1 MILALTPA
9 MSPTVKRVDHLMY
22 ALFAMRDIPSISP
35 STNVFYAMFL
45 TVINAQALQ
54 CAHYAITLFLQL
66 TMEVSVRCVLAHAKP
81 VHHLVN
87 VLLASGLSV
96 KLLGQQ
102 ATASCV
108 KTLIVNLVMK
118 IIRATAQFAILVT
131 RI

>member
-9 MSPTVKRVDHLMY
+9 MSPTVKRVDHLIY
-22 ALFAMRDIPSISP
+22 ALFAIRDTLSIPQQ
-35 STNVFYAMFL
+35 TNVSYAMYL
-45 TVINAQALQ
+45 TAISAQALQ
-54 CAHYAITLFLQL
+54 CAHYATTLFRRL
-66 TMEVSVRCVLAHAKP
+66 TMEVYVRCVLARAKP
-81 VHHLVN
+81 VHHLAN

-102 ATASCV
+102 ATVSCV

-118 IIRATAQFAILVT
+118 IIRATAQFAILVI